1 MPQTILIVDDE
12 VNFLDILEIIL
23 QRAGYK
29 TVVTANGLEAIDL
42 VYQHHPNLI
51 VLDDMLPGLSGSEIC
66 ARLKRDNTIKDVPII
81 LYSAGPRVRDREFI
95 RQIGADAVL
104 NKPFRP
110 NDVVK
115 MIRGF
120 LDLPPAPTA

>member
-1 MPQTILIVDDE
+1 MTQTILIVDDE
-12 VNFLDILEIIL
+12 VNFLDILKIIL
-23 QRAGYK
+23 QRAGYN
-29 TVVTANGLEAIDL
+29 TVVTANGIDAIKL
-42 VYQHHPNLI
+42 VYEHKPNLI
-51 VLDDMLPGLSGSEIC
+51 VLDDMLPGMSGSEIC
-66 ARLKRDNTIKDVPII
+66 ARLKQDANVKNIPVV
-81 LYSAGPRVRDREFI
+81 LYSAGPRIRDREFI

-120 LDLPPAPTA
+120 LPVSV

>member
-12 VNFLDILEIIL
+12 VNFLDILKIIL
-23 QRAGYK
+23 QRAGYN
-29 TVVTANGLEAIDL
+29 TVVTATGMDAIKL
-42 VYQHHPNLI
+42 VYEHQPNLI
-51 VLDDMLPGLSGSEIC
+51 VLDGMLPGLSGSEIC
-66 ARLKRDNTIKDVPII
+66 ARLKQDPNVKDIPVV
-81 LYSAGPRVRDREFI
+81 LYSAGPRIRDREFI

-120 LDLPPAPTA
+120 LPASV